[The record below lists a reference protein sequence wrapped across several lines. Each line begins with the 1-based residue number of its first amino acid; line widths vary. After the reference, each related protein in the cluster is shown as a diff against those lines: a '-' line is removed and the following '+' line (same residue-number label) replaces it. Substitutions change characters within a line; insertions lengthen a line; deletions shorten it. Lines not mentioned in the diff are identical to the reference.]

1 MAKYE
6 HLSTTTTTKFDK
18 VLRRHAYTMK
28 LKINE
33 VLELYQNAF
42 LEKQEQNKAEVKKT
56 KKPPKSKKEPEED

>member
-1 MAKYE
+1 
-6 HLSTTTTTKFDK
+6 
-18 VLRRHAYTMK
+18 MK

-56 KKPPKSKKEPEED
+56 KKPPKSKKEVEEE